1 MPRRLAVVS
10 RTAVRTMLA
19 LALLAGPA
27 RLAAQVRG
35 QVVDTDGRPLP
46 GVLVEL
52 WDGGR
57 RLAGDGSDA
66 TGRFRLP
73 APPAAGPRAVLARGI
88 GLEPMRRGLGTG
100 DSVIILVMR
109 PHAVELAAATVVAG
123 EILCPSRDQAEAR
136 ALWTRA
142 VAHYDVALSAYSVY
156 SEAQVFAAV
165 VSPESLGV
173 VDTSRLRE
181 TTLGGGYSALAFAT
195 RFTTAANYY
204 AVRTGGRFPRRYD
217 RWSYQ
222 VIESSRAWHF
232 ADAFFASMNRLA
244 LEPEPVGDTA
254 IAFCSSEGDR
264 PYIRGRLHLA
274 PDLTLASAEWE
285 FVTPSPH
292 EEAGGRVLF
301 APVDPQ
307 RTGQPLVPMAGLFWR
322 RTGRRA
328 YEEWTEF
335 RQWYRCEGPLSC
347 EAPVP
352 IGAPPSGHPPPEGPP
367 PERPRPDRPPPAG
380 APSGPPPPARPGPP
394 PA

>member
-1 MPRRLAVVS
+1 MPCHLAVVA
-10 RTAVRTMLA
+10 RAGVRTTLA
-19 LALLAGPA
+19 LAFLAGPG

-66 TGRFRLP
+66 AGRFRLP
-73 APPAAGPRAVLARGI
+73 APPASGTRAVLARGI
-88 GLEPMRRGLGTG
+88 GLEPMRRVLRTG

-109 PHAVELAAATVVAG
+109 PHAVELEAATVVAG
-123 EILCPSRDQAEAR
+123 EILCPSQDQAEAR
-136 ALWTRA
+136 RLWTRA
-142 VAHYDVALSAYSVY
+142 AAHYDVALSAYGLF
-156 SEAQVFAAV
+156 SEAQVFAAI

-173 VDTSRLRE
+173 IDTSRLRE

-244 LEPEPVGDTA
+244 LEPEPAGDTT

-274 PDLTLASAEWE
+274 PDLTLAGAEWE

-322 RTGRRA
+322 RTARRV

-352 IGAPPSGHPPPEGPP
+352 IGAPSGRPPQHPPPDRSPSVGPP
-367 PERPRPDRPPPAG
+367 P
-380 APSGPPPPARPGPP
+380 GPPPPARPGPP